1 MEDAMS
7 EDRFLDQLRREA
19 RELQFEL
26 DPIASSRVQARI
38 RGRLTEPTIAHFLA
52 AWFRPVAAS
61 LTALALVAG
70 IAIAVLEQNQNISFG
85 SGIEYSIGGDV
96 LSVGE

>member
-1 MEDAMS
+1 MS
-7 EDRFLDQLRREA
+7 EDRFLDQVRRDA

-26 DPIASSRVQARI
+26 GPAASARVAARI
-38 RGRLTEPTIAHFLA
+38 RGRLAEPTITHFLA

-61 LTALALVAG
+61 LTALALIAG
-70 IAIAVLEQNQNISFG
+70 IAITVLDQNQSLSFG

>member
-1 MEDAMS
+1 MS
-7 EDRFLDQLRREA
+7 EDRFLDRLRRDA
-19 RELQFEL
+19 SELQFEL
-26 DPIASSRVQARI
+26 DPVASARVRARI
-38 RGRLTEPTIAHFLA
+38 RGRLTEPTIAAVLA

-61 LTALALVAG
+61 LTALALIAG
-70 IAIAVLEQNQNISFG
+70 IAITVLEQNQNLSFA